1 MNSTKDAGDETQLAK
16 EAKSGNMSSVPP
28 DNVSAA
34 GRSDE
39 DDVVI
44 EGSYGGPYMVERI
57 VGIYMGKVKDS
68 HLFSSLLLCNC
79 SHSNFFVTLKVYGLG
94 ES

>member
-1 MNSTKDAGDETQLAK
+1 MNSTKDAGDETQLATK

-28 DNVSAA
+28 DNASAA

-68 HLFSSLLLCNC
+68 HLFSSTSLQLQQ
-79 SHSNFFVTLKVYGLG
+79 
-94 ES
+94 